1 MSDSDSF
8 ISEVSEEVRRDQ
20 LFAFFRRWGWAFG
33 LAVLVIVGAAGFS
46 EYRRSQTISAAERF
60 GDSVISALDGAEPS
74 DRIAA
79 LEAISTET
87 PGAEMLLALLIAGQE
102 TEAGEVVAAAERLRA
117 IADRTDMPERYR
129 DLALLK
135 AHILSPGD
143 PAEARVMLDRLSQ
156 PGAPYRSLAIEQQ
169 AYLLIGEGDVEGGI
183 SLLEE
188 AIGEAGAAPGL
199 QARARELI
207 VALQS
212 GASLTDA
219 PLPEPEAVLPDLPI
233 GVPEVSETPDA
244 DVPAEEETGEDTG
257 AETE

>member
-33 LAVLVIVGAAGFS
+33 LAVLVIVGAAGYG
-46 EYRRSQTISAAERF
+46 EYRRSQTVSAAERF
-60 GDSVISALDGAEPS
+60 GDSVISALDGAEPA
-74 DRIAA
+74 DRIAD
-79 LEAISTET
+79 LEAIATET

-117 IADRTDMPERYR
+117 IAARSDMPERYR

-156 PGAPYRSLAIEQQ
+156 PGAPYRSLAVEQQ
-169 AYLLIGEGDVEGGI
+169 AYLLIGEGDVDGGI

-188 AIGEAGAAPGL
+188 IIGEAGAAPGL

-207 VALQS
+207 VSLQS
-212 GASLTDA
+212 GASLTDV
-219 PLPEPEAVLPDLPI
+219 PLPEPETVLPGLDALPL
-233 GVPEVSETPDA
+233 GVPDA
-244 DVPAEEETGEDTG
+244 EDAEDATEDASD
-257 AETE
+257 AEAE